1 AVTAHTRER
10 MARPNTRDTIVM
22 VNQTMHEAGAGSD
35 NTTFGDGRPTPRKAF
50 GRRRESRA
58 RRRGR

>member
-1 AVTAHTRER
+1 